1 VECYEMR
8 GRLLDGLT
16 DLWDTALDQ
25 RLSYSD
31 SSPVGVLDALLRERR

>member
-1 VECYEMR
+1 MR

-16 DLWDTALDQ
+16 DLWDTVFDQ

-31 SSPVGVLDALLRERR
+31 SSPVGVLDAQLRVRR